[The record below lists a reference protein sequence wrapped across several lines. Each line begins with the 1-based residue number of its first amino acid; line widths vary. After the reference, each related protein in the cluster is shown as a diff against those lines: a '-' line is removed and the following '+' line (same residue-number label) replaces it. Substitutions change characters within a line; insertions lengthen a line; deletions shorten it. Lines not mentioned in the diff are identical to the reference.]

1 MIDLNNRKKDIDET
15 KENVKD
21 LLIIA
26 VKALQGMKKMFKQQK
41 PYEDLIKKYNQQLAL
56 QLNKR
61 R

>member
-26 VKALQGMKKMFKQQK
+26 VKALQGMKKMFK
-41 PYEDLIKKYNQQLAL
+41 
-56 QLNKR
+56 
-61 R
+61 